1 MNGSDVDTRPPVPL
15 SRNRGFTLLWV
26 GQGCAEVGFSASML
40 AFPLVVLVIT
50 GSAAASGLVLAADA
64 VAQAVLALPG
74 GALVDRWDRR
84 RVMLLC
90 EATQA
95 VALGSLLVALLL
107 DGATVVHL
115 AAVAAVLGGCR
126 ALFEPAEDASL
137 PALVAESQLAT
148 AVATNSARSSVGQ
161 MAGTALGGVLF
172 AVARWAPF
180 LLDLLTHV
188 IAFVTLLFLRL
199 PARVVEPAPLR
210 RLGPEITEGLRWL
223 WRHKEIRVTTVCAV
237 VLNTF
242 FAAYY
247 LVVIVLA
254 QQRGTPPGE
263 IGVMAAMLGVGG
275 LLGAL
280 AAPWLHR
287 RLSAHLAIA
296 GVFWAL
302 TALAPLAV
310 LVDGGYLLGALF
322 AGMALLAPTANTT
335 IVTHQLLLTP
345 DALRGRLSGTLN
357 LAVGGAAAV
366 GPVLGGLLAETTS
379 PTTAVLISAAGLAT
393 AAVLVTVNPTLRH
406 YPGRT
411 DDEEPIR

>member
-1 MNGSDVDTRPPVPL
+1 MNRSVVDTTPPVPL
-15 SRNRGFTLLWV
+15 SRNRDFTLLWV

-95 VALGSLLVALLL
+95 VALVSLVVALLL

-115 AAVAAVLGGCR
+115 AAVAAVLGACR

-137 PALVAESQLAT
+137 PALVAEEQLAT

-237 VLNTF
+237 VLNMF
-242 FAAYY
+242 FSAFY

-254 QQRGTPPGE
+254 QHRGMPAGE

-275 LLGAL
+275 VLGAL

-287 RLSAHLAIA
+287 RLSAHVAIS

-310 LVDGGYLLGALF
+310 VVDSGYLLGALF

-357 LAVGGAAAV
+357 LAVGAAAAV
-366 GPVLGGLLAETTS
+366 GPILGGLLAETTS

-411 DDEEPIR
+411 DSKEPTR